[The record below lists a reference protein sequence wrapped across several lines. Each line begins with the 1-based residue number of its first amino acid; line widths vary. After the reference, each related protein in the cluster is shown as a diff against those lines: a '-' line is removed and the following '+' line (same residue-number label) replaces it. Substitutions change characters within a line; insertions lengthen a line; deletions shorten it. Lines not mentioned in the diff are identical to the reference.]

1 MARKKLGFSLS
12 GGGTRGIAHAG
23 FLQAMEEN
31 GIVPDVISGCS
42 MGAVV
47 GGCYS
52 AGVSTETMK
61 TGFLRLTKKDLFD
74 INFNILRSRSVFAG
88 KKMKSLLSRYL
99 GEQEIENLKIKYGCI
114 ATDLTSGKLVDL
126 VDGDLV
132 SAILA
137 SSAVPTVFAP
147 VERNGS
153 LLVDGGVLLRNP
165 VKLAKKLGA
174 EVIIGVDV
182 LGSLKR
188 AENCKKLMDVG
199 MRTFSVIDNVY
210 CAKLGTK
217 TADLMIYP
225 EIDDAEIFNFENL
238 NVAYESGYK
247 AGIDNAEEIKKL
259 IK

>member
-12 GGGTRGIAHAG
+12 GGGARGVAHAG

-52 AGVSTETMK
+52 GGVSTETMK
-61 TGFLRLTKKDLFD
+61 NFLLRLTKKDLLD
-74 INFNILRSRSVFAG
+74 LNFNVLRSRSVFAG
-88 KKMKSLLSRYL
+88 KKMNSILTRYL

-114 ATDLTSGKLVDL
+114 ATDLLSGKLVDL
-126 VDGDLV
+126 INGDLV
-132 SAILA
+132 SAIRA
-137 SSAVPTVFAP
+137 SSAIPAVFAP

-182 LGSLKR
+182 LGGLKR
-188 AENCKKLMDVG
+188 AENCKKLLDVG

-225 EIDDAEIFNFENL
+225 EINDVEIFNFENL

-247 AGIDNAEEIKKL
+247 AGLDNAEAIKKL